1 VGHAG
6 ASHLTLPKARPEGVV
21 ASESRI
27 IAMPSRGN
35 RNAGIAGS
43 LARMSIAD
51 LLQFIGAGQKSGDL
65 RVSRESVT
73 NEIFFEKRV
82 IVGSTSTH
90 PKVVRSILSGCP
102 FHEAESLLMLRKL
115 LDSKSIA
122 LPV

>member
-1 VGHAG
+1 MGHAG

-43 LARMSIAD
+43 LARIAD
-51 LLQFIGAGQKSGDL
+51 LLQFIGTGQKSGVL